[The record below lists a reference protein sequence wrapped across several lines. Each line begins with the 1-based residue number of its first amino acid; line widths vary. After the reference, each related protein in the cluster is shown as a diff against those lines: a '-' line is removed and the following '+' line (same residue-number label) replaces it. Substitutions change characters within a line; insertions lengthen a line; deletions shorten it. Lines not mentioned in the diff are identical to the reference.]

1 MLSRRVLGVAR
12 YRLTATW
19 ASAWTGY
26 LTVVVLVALLG
37 GLAMGA
43 VAGARRT
50 QSSYP
55 VFLASTHP
63 TAIQIITAVDNPAI
77 GNGKGYN
84 PVLNHELAE
93 LPGVQGVATATGLN
107 IEPLKPDGAP
117 INIPYLPIS
126 QGNAQGNLGG
136 EGFRVDQLAV
146 ISGRAPNPA
155 RVNEFATLPS
165 AAAAYGFHLGETIAM
180 GIYTNAQ
187 TEQADFGSPRLKPYR
202 RIDVK
207 LVGLVLPATS
217 LVEDDVD
224 LESGLGYFTPALTR
238 QLLGCCVNFSGTGLI
253 VATGEVNRVRAEA
266 AKVVPKGLPI
276 TVTSVVSAGVAKA
289 ERAIKPESI
298 ALGVFGG
305 IAGLA
310 ALLIVSQIIGRQLR
324 RQASDAQVLR
334 ALGASPALVTT
345 DGLLGLL
352 GAVALG
358 SVVAVFVAVAL
369 SPIAPLGPVRPV
381 YPTPGIAFDW
391 TVLGL
396 GFAALVFLLSVVA
409 VALSVRAAPHRVA
422 RRVWAPRE
430 RAPRLG
436 RLIARLNLSP
446 PMATGVRF
454 ALEPGSGANT
464 VPVRSA
470 IFGTALAVIAL
481 ITTVTFG
488 ASLNT
493 LVSTPRLYGWNWD
506 FALASDGGDIPEAH
520 ATALLSHD
528 PYVASFSGAYFAN
541 LPIDGQ
547 TVPILGTSPGAAV
560 QPPIL
565 AGHRLEGRGQ
575 VVLGP
580 ITLATLHKKLGD
592 TVTISSVGFGAKTA
606 GSSTRLRIV
615 GVATMPAIGLS
626 GEDHL
631 EMGTGAVISYQLIP
645 PVLRNPFNDPIPGP
659 NSYFIDLRP
668 GADPAAAAR
677 SLQKMTGPLTNTA
690 NFGVVLQRVERPA
703 EIVNYRSI
711 GTTPAI
717 LGAALGGGALAALG
731 LTLFA
736 SVRRRQRSL
745 ALVKTLGFTR
755 RQVAATVAWQSN
767 VAVALGVIVGVP
779 LGIVVGRALWD
790 LFVHAI
796 HAVPLPVVPVTE
808 VVFIAL
814 GALVLA
820 NVISLLPG
828 RIAARTPVA
837 VLLRAE

>member
-1 MLSRRVLGVAR
+1 MLSRRVLGVAG
-12 YRLTATW
+12 YRLFATW

-26 LTVVVLVALLG
+26 VTVVVLVALLG

-63 TAIQIITAVDNPAI
+63 TDIQVITAVDNPAI

-84 PVLNHELAE
+84 PALNRELAR
-93 LPGVQGVATATGLN
+93 LPGVQGVATATGLD

-117 INIPYLPIS
+117 INIPYLPIA
-126 QGNAQGNLGG
+126 QGNAQGSLGG

-155 RVNEFATLPS
+155 RVDEFVTLPS
-165 AAAAYGFHLGETIAM
+165 AAAAYGFHVGETIPM

-187 TEQADFGSPRLKPYR
+187 TALATFGSPTVRPYR
-202 RIDVK
+202 RIEMK
-207 LVGLVLPATS
+207 LVGLALPATS
-217 LVEDDVD
+217 LVEDDAD
-224 LESGLGYFTPALTR
+224 QESGLGYFTPALTR

-253 VATGEVNRVRAEA
+253 VAPDEVSRVRAEA
-266 AKVVPKGLPI
+266 DKVVPKGLPV
-276 TVTSVVSAGVAKA
+276 TVTSVDSPGVAKA

-310 ALLIVSQIIGRQLR
+310 TLLIVGQIIGRQLR
-324 RQASDAQVLR
+324 LRSSDAEALR
-334 ALGASPALVTT
+334 ALGASPALVAT

-352 GAVALG
+352 AAVVLG
-358 SVVAVFVAVAL
+358 SVIAVAVAVAV

-396 GFAALVFLLSVVA
+396 GFAALVLILSLLAVV
-409 VALSVRAAPHRVA
+409 LGVRGAPHRVA
-422 RRVWAPRE
+422 RRVVAPGE

-454 ALEPGSGANT
+454 ALEPGSGRNT

-506 FALASDGGDIPEAH
+506 FALASGGGDIPEAH
-520 ATALLSHD
+520 ATALLAHD
-528 PYVASFSGAYFAN
+528 PYVAAFSAAYFAN

-547 TVPILGTSPGAAV
+547 TVPVLGTGPHAAV

-565 AGHRLEGRGQ
+565 AGHRLEGPGQ
-575 VVLGP
+575 IVLGP
-580 ITLATLHKKLGD
+580 ITLAALHKRLGD
-592 TVTISSVGFGAKTA
+592 TVTISSLGFATGSAP
-606 GSSTRLRIV
+606 SSTRLRIV

-626 GEDHL
+626 GENHL
-631 EMGTGAVISYQLIP
+631 EMGTGAVISYRLIP
-645 PVLRNPFNDPIPGP
+645 PVVRNPFNDPIPGP
-659 NSYFIDLRP
+659 NSYLIDLRA
-668 GADPAAAAR
+668 GADPAAAQR

-690 NFGVVLQRVERPA
+690 NFGVVLQHVERPA

-717 LGAALGGGALAALG
+717 LGATLGGGALAALG

-736 SVRRRQRSL
+736 SVRRRQRAL
-745 ALVKTLGFTR
+745 ALLKTLGFTR

-767 VAVALGVIVGVP
+767 IAVALGAIVGIP

-790 LFVHAI
+790 LFVHGI

-808 VVFIAL
+808 VVFITL